1 MNVAQLPIPRATI
14 EDIAGQRD
22 AALRLF
28 SQAHDSLSA
37 AYESL
42 RTAHETVPGKGG
54 STSYDLGND
63 KQAEALL
70 PMVKVP
76 ELGDFISAA
85 RFIVDR
91 QVWGH
96 VIGMT
101 DLERLMDKTAKD
113 GFRQQLMK
121 EPPEFTAGNVVA
133 TLRQFVADADT
144 IFKRGIAVAF
154 SALDRRFRSHDG
166 WKIGSRV
173 ILDRAFSGM
182 GSWNYYSNQRDSLQ
196 DIERVFQVLDEK
208 PAPDGDPVPTRYPGI
223 VAAIEEDRHGKGYG
237 AKQSES
243 ESEYFKAR
251 CYLNGNLHLWFKR
264 DDLVDRVNRLLGEYY
279 GAPIPEERGA
289 DEDTGLN
296 NPKTAL
302 AKNYGFFPTPDAA
315 AEKLIEC
322 AGLYCSDGAIL
333 TVLEPSAGAGN
344 LAARCVKEG
353 AKVDCIEVH
362 IERAG
367 ALSGAKI
374 YRRVI
379 AADFLT
385 VRPTELYDRVVM
397 NPPFDRERD
406 IDHVVHAMKFLKP
419 NGRLAAIMSAGTEF
433 RETRK
438 SRAFRDLMTAKKA
451 RWRDLQ
457 GGSFSSVGTNCNTV
471 ILAVNN
477 DGREIYI

>member
-1 MNVAQLPIPRATI
+1 MNTAQLPIPRATI

-28 SQAHDSLSA
+28 SQAHGSLSA

-42 RTAHETVPGKGG
+42 RSAHQTVPGKGG

-63 KQAEALL
+63 KQSEALL

-76 ELGDFISAA
+76 KFDDFISAA

-133 TLRQFVADADT
+133 TLQQFVADADT

-154 SALDRRFRSHDG
+154 STLDRRFRSHDG

-173 ILDRAFSGM
+173 ILDRAFDGF
-182 GSWNYYSNQRDSLQ
+182 GSWNYYSNKRDSLR
-196 DIERVFQVLDEK
+196 DIERVFHVLDEK
-208 PAPDGDPVPTRYPGI
+208 PIPLSYSGI
-223 VAAIEEDRHGKGYG
+223 VGAIEESRSVRWG
-237 AKQSES
+237 ARQSES
-243 ESEYFKAR
+243 DSEYFKAR
-251 CYLNGNLHLWFKR
+251 CFLNGNLHLWFKR

-279 GAPIPEERGA
+279 GAPIPQEREA
-289 DEDTGLN
+289 DDDTGLN

-322 AGLYCSDGAIL
+322 AGLYRSDGAIL
-333 TVLEPSAGAGN
+333 TVLEPSAGSGN

-353 AKVDCIEVH
+353 AEVDCIEVH

-374 YRRVI
+374 YGRVI

-385 VRPTELYDRVVM
+385 VQPTDLYDRVVM

-419 NGRLAAIMSAGTEF
+419 DGRLVAIMSAATEF
-433 RETRK
+433 RETKK
-438 SRAFRDLMTAKKA
+438 SRAFRELMSAKKA
-451 RWRDLQ
+451 RWRDLPD
-457 GGSFSSVGTNCNTV
+457 GSFSSVGTNCNTV